1 MAANYTEDEL
11 YLIASLPH
19 TIGAAMAFVGHSGVF
34 GTGKEMFVSATSI
47 LNGVKEYPNNALIQ
61 AILPNLQEDRQE
73 AMSKMKQFRSWTTA
87 RMKEKGI
94 NSAEKMRAQALED
107 CRAVAKLLA
116 SKGNPQEVSEYKQWA
131 MAVAEKVATAST
143 EGGFLGF
150 GGERLSANEK
160 LLLAELEGA
169 LGAERLVA

>member
-1 MAANYTEDEL
+1 MAPNYTEDEL

-19 TIGAAMAFVGHSGVF
+19 TIGAAMAFVGHSGLF

-47 LNGVKEYPNNALIQ
+47 LNGVKEYPSNALIQ

-73 AMSKMKQFRSWTTA
+73 AMGKIKKFRDWTTA

-107 CRAVAKLLA
+107 CRAVASLLA
-116 SKGNPQEVSEYKQWA
+116 AKGNAQEASEYRQSA
-131 MAVAEKVATAST
+131 IAVAEKVAMAST
-143 EGGFLGF
+143 EVVFSVLAV
-150 GGERLSANEK
+150 SA
-160 LLLAELEGA
+160 
-169 LGAERLVA
+169 

>member
-19 TIGAAMAFVGHSGVF
+19 TIGAAMAFVGHSGLF
-34 GTGKEMFVSATSI
+34 GTGKEIFVSATSI

-73 AMSKMKQFRSWTTA
+73 AMSKMKQFRDWTTA

-107 CRAVAKLLA
+107 CRAVAKLVA

-169 LGAERLVA
+169 LGAERLLA

>member
-1 MAANYTEDEL
+1 MASNYTEDEL

-19 TIGAAMAFVGHSGVF
+19 TIGAAMAFVGHSGLF

-47 LNGVKEYPNNALIQ
+47 LNGVKEYPSNALIQ

-73 AMSKMKQFRSWTTA
+73 AMGKMKKFRDWTTA

-107 CRAVAKLLA
+107 CRAVASLLA
-116 SKGNPQEVSEYKQWA
+116 SKGNAQEASEYRQWA
-131 MAVAEKVATAST
+131 IAVAEKVAMAST

-150 GGERLSANEK
+150 GGERLSGSEK
-160 LLLAELEGA
+160 QLLGELESA
-169 LGAERLVA
+169 LGAARLTA

>member
-1 MAANYTEDEL
+1 MASNYTEDEL

-19 TIGAAMAFVGHSGVF
+19 TIGAAMAFVGHSGLF

-47 LNGVKEYPNNALIQ
+47 LNGVKEYPSNALIQ

-73 AMSKMKQFRSWTTA
+73 AMGKMKKFRDWTTA

-94 NSAEKMRAQALED
+94 NSAEKMRTQALED
-107 CRAVAKLLA
+107 CRAVASLLA
-116 SKGNPQEVSEYKQWA
+116 SKGNAQEASEYRQWA
-131 MAVAEKVATAST
+131 IAVAEKVAMAST

-150 GGERLSANEK
+150 GGERLSADEK
-160 LLLAELEGA
+160 QLLGELESA
-169 LGAERLVA
+169 LGAARLTA

>member
-1 MAANYTEDEL
+1 MASNYTEDEL

-19 TIGAAMAFVGHSGVF
+19 TIGAAMAFVGHSGFF

-47 LNGVKEYPNNALIQ
+47 LNGVKEYPSNALIQ
-61 AILPNLQEDRQE
+61 AILPNLQEDRPE
-73 AMSKMKQFRSWTTA
+73 AMGKMKKFRDWTTA

-107 CRAVAKLLA
+107 CRAVASLLA
-116 SKGNPQEVSEYKQWA
+116 SKGNAQEASEYRQWA
-131 MAVAEKVATAST
+131 IAVAEKVAMAST

-150 GGERLSANEK
+150 GGERLSGGEK
-160 LLLAELEGA
+160 QLLGELERA
-169 LGAERLVA
+169 LGAARLTA